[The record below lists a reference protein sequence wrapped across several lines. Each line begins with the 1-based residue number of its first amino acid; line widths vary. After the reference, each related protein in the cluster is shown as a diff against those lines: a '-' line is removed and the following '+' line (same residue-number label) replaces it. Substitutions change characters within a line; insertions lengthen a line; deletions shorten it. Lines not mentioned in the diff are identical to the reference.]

1 MKSRLVIHGSGA
13 FGRIGGRIA
22 LLTLAAVGCI
32 LLINVT
38 HPQQVIEA
46 RQNMQQQDQPVTAS
60 SSEGLYRGQPI
71 SQLWARNLPE
81 QAWLPDPQCRH
92 FVTKFARDNC
102 LEVVR
107 LASFPRSG
115 NTWTRFMLETATGL
129 YTSSGGPNYIKYVK
143 GESLRRSDEEI
154 WSHVKSQKRAELA
167 HLGFIG
173 ETSLWTQGTTIAM
186 KTHNFPEPWNATEAE
201 IDGYNWATFAAN
213 TTRRAI
219 LVVRDPF
226 KALISLNIYSK
237 TQSVL
242 NNDNDWQKL
251 FQGDEW
257 IDFAAYHAN
266 HWYKLN
272 RQWVERTNMT
282 HVVIYEHLTTN
293 TMRELQGMLQFLDV
307 QPDPDRM
314 ECVRRHLEGRAHNKK
329 HDIVPNHTVYPLH
342 LRGLVWSY
350 IHQLNWVLKTRGY
363 KPLPLDLY
371 TFADE
376 FRDIGL

>member
-201 IDGYNWATFAAN
+201 IDGYNWATFAA
-213 TTRRAI
+213 
-219 LVVRDPF
+219 
-226 KALISLNIYSK
+226 
-237 TQSVL
+237 
-242 NNDNDWQKL
+242 
-251 FQGDEW
+251 
-257 IDFAAYHAN
+257 
-266 HWYKLN
+266 
-272 RQWVERTNMT
+272 
-282 HVVIYEHLTTN
+282 
-293 TMRELQGMLQFLDV
+293 
-307 QPDPDRM
+307 
-314 ECVRRHLEGRAHNKK
+314 K
-329 HDIVPNHTVYPLH
+329 HH
-342 LRGLVWSY
+342 
-350 IHQLNWVLKTRGY
+350 
-363 KPLPLDLY
+363 
-371 TFADE
+371 
-376 FRDIGL
+376 